1 MLNLQRRV
9 EWLISES
16 RFLQVQIYA
25 GMTFPYRP
33 HRGGGKDSGV

>member
-33 HRGGGKDSGV
+33 HRGSGKDSGV